1 MKKYL
6 FAIVF
11 LLTSYYVLRTMSV
24 PVHALV
30 CGEDPTGA
38 PPGVLRDYI
47 TDCQQKIADSQGQQ
61 KTLASAI
68 SYLNNQISLTQAQ
81 IYETQQELKSLNLEI
96 TDLSGKIESLD
107 YSLTDLTKLFVVRV
121 RETYIY
127 KSDGPLTIVAEASG
141 IPDLI
146 RNLEYAK
153 RVRDHDQAML
163 VQLESARLDYNTQK
177 SQKEVLQA
185 QVEAAKRKLDSQ
197 QADLNT
203 QVATKNQLLAT
214 TKNSEAQYQKLLS
227 TAQAQLAALSNYAE
241 SVGVSL
247 IPHQDLSDGWGK
259 YFNQRDANWGN
270 VVINGSNDCSGPCT
284 IARVGCLV
292 TSYTMVVSHYGG
304 SLIPSDVAT
313 NPSNFYSITALFNS
327 PGPAANGHN
336 ATDMNNPSMQDLRDA
351 LNSGKVV
358 IAGLSMN
365 GGPAPQHYSDHWVVL
380 RSVDGDSFKIND
392 PEYPGAMNVSLKD
405 HYSTWAIIQAKI
417 YN

>member
-11 LLTSYYVLRTMSV
+11 SLAVFGVLRAVSS
-24 PVHALV
+24 PAYALV

-47 TDCQQKIADSQGQQ
+47 TDCKNKIADSQGQQ

-68 SYLNNQISLTQAQ
+68 AYLNNQISLTQAQ

-121 RETYIY
+121 RETYMY
-127 KSDGPLTIVAEASG
+127 KADGPLTIVAEAGG

-153 RVRDHDQAML
+153 RVRDHDQEL
-163 VQLESARLDYNTQK
+163 LLQLESARLDYNTQK
-177 SQKEVLQA
+177 SQKEALQA
-185 QVEAAKRKLDSQ
+185 QIVAAKRKLDNQ
-197 QADLNT
+197 QADLAN
-203 QVATKNQLLAT
+203 QVATKNQLLTA
-214 TKNSEAQYQKLLS
+214 TKNSESQYQKLLS

-247 IPHQDLSDGWGK
+247 LPHQDLSDSWGK

-270 VVINGSNDCSGPCT
+270 VVINGSNDCGGPCT

-313 NPSNFYSITALFNS
+313 NSSNFYSITALFNS
-327 PGPAANGHN
+327 PGPSANGHN
-336 ATDMNNPSMQDLRDA
+336 ATDVNNPSMQSLRDA

-365 GGPAPQHYSDHWVVL
+365 GGPAPTHYSDHWVVL

-392 PEYPGAMNVSLKD
+392 PEYPGAMNVPLND
-405 HYSTWAIIQAKI
+405 HYSTWTIIQAKI